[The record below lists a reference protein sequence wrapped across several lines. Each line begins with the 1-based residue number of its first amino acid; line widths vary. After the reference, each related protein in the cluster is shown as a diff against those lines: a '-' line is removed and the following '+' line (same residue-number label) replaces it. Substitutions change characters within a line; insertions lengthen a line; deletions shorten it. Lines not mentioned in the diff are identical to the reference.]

1 MMQETGREIN
11 WLERIFSSE
20 KASVE
25 VVCGDRVINPFT
37 TIELF
42 FYADG
47 EPVKRYETIF
57 KCDTIEN
64 CGFCFTHDF
73 SSVVLTYGREKKTIP
88 TVYENVLLWN
98 HIPIFDYQ
106 FYDKVLVKSGV
117 VLLTKERRKLVR
129 VYKELELEE
138 NQSLY
143 RLVIDNNLQSPFYT
157 ENLVLDESL
166 RL

>member
-73 SSVVLTYGREKKTIP
+73 SSVVLSRGREKRIIP
-88 TVYENVLLWN
+88 TVYRGVLLWRGVPVFEEQYFEEIKIYPSFFAGRRGKFLLIRN
-98 HIPIFDYQ
+98 FRELIVEKEGELSRLITDNRPE
-106 FYDKVLVKSGV
+106 SGV
-117 VLLTKERRKLVR
+117 FTERLTFSQ
-129 VYKELELEE
+129 EL
-138 NQSLY
+138 
-143 RLVIDNNLQSPFYT
+143 F
-157 ENLVLDESL
+157 
-166 RL
+166 